1 MSTTHN
7 GSWSYD
13 KKNSSHLGREW
24 DETASRAKPLRRKGQ
39 LLAALREISFEVAPR
54 IPCNC
59 PAHAVLYDEDIRRHS
74 KETIMK
80 RVLFL
85 AALSGALAGCGA
97 ENADKN
103 TVVVMET
110 SKGTVKIELFADKSP
125 ITVKNFLSY
134 VDDKFY
140 DGTIFHRVIKDF
152 MIQGGGFELG
162 LKEKERTKPPI
173 KNESANGVSNERGT
187 IAMARTGDPDS
198 ATAQFF
204 INVEDNNGKREKGP
218 NLDALQGR
226 SGYAVFGKVIEGM
239 DVVDK
244 IRGVETTTKIAT
256 VQGGQ
261 KAPFKDVPE
270 EEVVIKSIRRAEK

>member
-1 MSTTHN
+1 
-7 GSWSYD
+7 
-13 KKNSSHLGREW
+13 
-24 DETASRAKPLRRKGQ
+24 
-39 LLAALREISFEVAPR
+39 
-54 IPCNC
+54 
-59 PAHAVLYDEDIRRHS
+59 
-74 KETIMK
+74 
-80 RVLFL
+80 
-85 AALSGALAGCGA
+85 
-97 ENADKN
+97 
-103 TVVVMET
+103 MET

>member
-1 MSTTHN
+1 
-7 GSWSYD
+7 
-13 KKNSSHLGREW
+13 
-24 DETASRAKPLRRKGQ
+24 
-39 LLAALREISFEVAPR
+39 
-54 IPCNC
+54 
-59 PAHAVLYDEDIRRHS
+59 
-74 KETIMK
+74 MK
-80 RVLFL
+80 RVLLL
-85 AALSGALAGCGA
+85 AALSGALGGCGA
-97 ENADKN
+97 ENAETASADKN
-103 TVVVMET
+103 PVVVMET
-110 SKGTVKIELFADKSP
+110 SKGTIKLELFADKSP

-140 DGTIFHRVIKDF
+140 DGTIFHRVISDF
-152 MIQGGGFELG
+152 MIQGGGFESG
-162 LKEKERTKPPI
+162 LKEKEKTKAPI

-204 INVEDNNGKREKGP
+204 INVKDNHP
-218 NLDALQGR
+218 LDAARGR

-244 IRGVETTTKIAT
+244 IKEVPTTTKIAT

-270 EEVVIKSIRRAEK
+270 DEVLIKSVRRADSEKEKGKDKE